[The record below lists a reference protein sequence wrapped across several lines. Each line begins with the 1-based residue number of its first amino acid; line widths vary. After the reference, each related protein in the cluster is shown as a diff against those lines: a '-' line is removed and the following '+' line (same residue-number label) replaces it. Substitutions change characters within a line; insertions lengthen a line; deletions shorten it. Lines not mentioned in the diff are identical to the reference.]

1 MVIVRPLVHAR
12 LWLRVTR
19 GNAVDRLLLSGLCR
33 PGRWEAKS
41 SVGVQ
46 GAPAGRA
53 RPPSPRHGP
62 RMGEGVGEGEHQG
75 SCVRHALSLS
85 GHPVSRFLPYH
96 TRRQHHDICTIGCTI
111 GPTGQYLPSG
121 TGPLVSDGVGVT
133 ASKDIIS
140 NTDANEPR
148 TRAVFLAEL
157 TRLVVSSSNSGIMPG
172 LAFCSKVRNESW
184 VIGVSEEC
192 VGRRVLQLQ

>member
-1 MVIVRPLVHAR
+1 MVIVGPLWLAR

-19 GNAVDRLLLSGLCR
+19 GNAGDRLLPSGRCH
-33 PGRWEAKS
+33 PGRSEAKS
-41 SVGVQ
+41 SAGAQ
-46 GAPAGRA
+46 GAPAGKA

-62 RMGEGVGEGEHQG
+62 RMGEGAGAGGRQD
-75 SCVRHALSLS
+75 SYVRHALSPS

-96 TRRQHHDICTIGCTI
+96 ARRQRHDICTIL
-111 GPTGQYLPSG
+111 GPIEQCVPSG

-133 ASKDIIS
+133 ASRDIIS

-157 TRLVVSSSNSGIMPG
+157 TRLVVSSSNSRVMPG
-172 LAFCSKVRNESW
+172 LAFCSNVRNESW
-184 VIGVSEEC
+184 VIEVSEAR